1 MLYSSKGTTT
11 ISVSVLE
18 TGNSSVAQP
27 IAGVRKKKKSLTLYT
42 TELTANILF

>member
-11 ISVSVLE
+11 VSVSVLE

-27 IAGVRKKKKSLTLYT
+27 IAGVRKKKNLTLYT
-42 TELTANILF
+42 TELTTNILF

>member
-18 TGNSSVAQP
+18 TGNSSVPQP
-27 IAGVRKKKKSLTLYT
+27 IADVRKKKSLTLYT